1 MKKFLWS
8 LLIIII
14 VAVSAWVYFQVTA
27 KPDVGKVETSGWL
40 FKDSISIKGFADPT
54 LDGVACHVTETDTA
68 LSLDESTDSAIACR
82 QVKAKITGDYKT
94 NKTNIFSL
102 SKGLFFKEMRVDR
115 FYDAEFD
122 TLVYITYVKKATG
135 TNASHSISTVPL
147 YNSK

>member
-1 MKKFLWS
+1 MKKFLWI

-14 VAVSAWVYFQVTA
+14 AVSSTWIYFKVTA

-40 FKDSISIKGFADPT
+40 FKDSISIKGFPDPT
-54 LDGVACHVTETDTA
+54 LDGIACHVTDTDTA
-68 LSLDESTDSAIACR
+68 LSLDESTDSAISCR

-94 NKTNIFSL
+94 NQSNIFSL
-102 SKGLFFKEMRVDR
+102 SKGMFFKEMRVDR

-135 TNASHSISTVPL
+135 TNASHSLSTVPL
-147 YNSK
+147 FNAH